1 MPELSESTDR
11 ATQWTEA
18 NKKALHF
25 MLGAQRMMLEEA
37 VFAAYATL
45 DRVRTETHLFGE
57 FASKLGAA
65 HSVQDWKTMG
75 SECGQHQLEF
85 IRRDCDRMLKHGED
99 YVKRGAE
106 EYGAQYPSRR
116 LAALR
121 RSAAELGFNLVP
133 LPVN

>member
-75 SECGQHQLEF
+75 SECGATA
-85 IRRDCDRMLKHGED
+85 IGCSSMASDG
-99 YVKRGAE
+99 
-106 EYGAQYPSRR
+106 SRR
-116 LAALR
+116 
-121 RSAAELGFNLVP
+121 P
-133 LPVN
+133 QTC